1 MVAWWWHLSE
11 RKECA
16 MKDVCLL
23 MLLYVLFLGSVKTA
37 IPTLGSGSTMATN
50 NTLNT
55 VNKTKG
61 PLHTTTTQ
69 APGSLSSQE
78 AVVAAQRDEG
88 VGEADDKPV
97 RLSTTLIVALSVASV
112 LVVIVMVPVTMFV
125 IFLHQRKQR
134 R

>member
-1 MVAWWWHLSE
+1 MVASWWHLSE

-37 IPTLGSGSTMATN
+37 IPTLGSGTTMATN
-50 NTLNT
+50 NTPNT
-55 VNKTKG
+55 VNKTKE
-61 PLHTTTTQ
+61 PLHTTTAQ
-69 APGSLSSQE
+69 APGSSQE
-78 AVVAAQRDEG
+78 AVVAAQRDED

-97 RLSTTLIVALSVASV
+97 RLSTTLIVVLSVASV
-112 LVVIVMVPVTMFV
+112 LLVIVMVPITMLV